1 MRRGF
6 TLIELLIT
14 MTIATLILAPILATV
29 VMTRKEFSILARE
42 LDLKTESQ
50 LLACRVVRPAA
61 AGRGYRLGPDNHE
74 LTFPGGETVRWKDQQ
89 VWLEPGHRALSD
101 QPVTE
106 FAVVRV
112 DGRLVLTLAL
122 GGRRSEYRWSV
133 AEGFR

>member
-14 MTIATLILAPILATV
+14 MSVATLILAPLLAMV
-29 VMTRKEFSILARE
+29 VMTYKEFAILARE

-61 AGRGYRLGPDNHE
+61 AAGSYRLAGDNHG
-74 LTFPGGETVRWKDQQ
+74 LSFPGGGSVHWQDQQ

-106 FAVVRV
+106 FAVLRV

-122 GGRRSEYRWSV
+122 GGRRSEYRWSA
-133 AEGFR
+133 AEGFE